1 MDLQGTTDGVDPKA
15 QISSNSAW
23 SESSR
28 IGEGSIV
35 AKSSVGQHCIVGKN
49 VKIINSII
57 MEHVQLGDWYE
68 PFYSL
73 RRAHIVERV
82 KVENCI
88 LSRHTKV
95 GEKTQLKD
103 CESIPGADIKGGSKY
118 LQYLHAI
125 FSNYY
130 LASYQGI
137 SLDGTET
144 VNTVSEDG

>member
-1 MDLQGTTDGVDPKA
+1 
-15 QISSNSAW
+15 
-23 SESSR
+23 
-28 IGEGSIV
+28 
-35 AKSSVGQHCIVGKN
+35 VGRN

-57 MEHVQLGDWYE
+57 MEHVQLGDW
-68 PFYSL
+68 
-73 RRAHIVERV
+73 V

-103 CESIPGADIKGGSKY
+103 CESIPGADIKGG
-118 LQYLHAI
+118 
-125 FSNYY
+125 
-130 LASYQGI
+130 ASYQGV

>member
-1 MDLQGTTDGVDPKA
+1 LDLKGATDGVDPKA

-35 AKSSVGQHCIVGKN
+35 AKSSIGQHCVVGRN

-68 PFYSL
+68 SL
-73 RRAHIVERV
+73 LFLKSAHIVERV
-82 KVENCI
+82 KIENCI

-103 CESIPGADIKGGSKY
+103 CESIPGADIKGGGQY
-118 LQYLHAI
+118 LQYPHALC
-125 FSNYY
+125 SNCHV
-130 LASYQGI
+130 AFYQGV

-144 VNTVSEDG
+144 VNTISADG